1 MSAVRPLESVA
12 DGELAAV
19 VTYLEM
25 HEPPTEPAL
34 PSDLLLRRLKSPD
47 PADYRR
53 LFRLVGARWL
63 WFSRLVMDDAELSQI
78 IQHPDVELFAIA
90 DRTGKDVGL
99 LELDFRAPGACELAF
114 IGLVP
119 ELAGQGHGRWL
130 LAEALRLAW
139 RNDEG
144 RDGVARVHVHTC
156 TLDHP
161 AALAAYRRAGF
172 TAYRRAIER
181 FPDPR
186 LLGILPLDCAPQ
198 LPLVG
203 TLTAAPSPPS

>member
-1 MSAVRPLESVA
+1 MSYESVR

-25 HEPPTEPAL
+25 HEPPAL
-34 PSDLLLRRLKSPD
+34 SVPDSPLSLRRLERPD
-47 PADYRR
+47 PAEYRR

-63 WFSRLVMDDAELSQI
+63 WFSRLIMEESELAPI
-78 IQHPDVELFAIA
+78 IQHRKVELFAVE
-90 DRTGKDVGL
+90 DELGQDVGL
-99 LELDFRAPGACELAF
+99 LELDFRAQGECELAF

-130 LAEALRLAW
+130 LAEALRRAW

-144 RDGVARVHVHTC
+144 RHDIKRVHVHTC

-161 AALAAYRRAGF
+161 AALSAYRRAGF
-172 TAYRRAIER
+172 TATRRAVER

-186 LLGILPLDCAPQ
+186 LVGILPADCAPQ
-198 LPLVG
+198 LPVVG
-203 TLTAAPSPPS
+203 TLTSAAPAPAS